1 MECIP
6 NPMDGTDTKMLEHRM
21 AGTNTKIL
29 DHAMAGK
36 AISIAEEH
44 DKLKYQDFSHS
55 YPMQTHRENP
65 TVATTYKTPRQ
76 R

>member
-6 NPMDGTDTKMLEHRM
+6 NSMDGMHTKMLE
-21 AGTNTKIL
+21 
-29 DHAMAGK
+29 HAMAGK
-36 AISIAEEH
+36 AIPIAEEH
-44 DKLKYQDFSHS
+44 NKLKYQDFIHS

-65 TVATTYKTPRQ
+65 IVATTYRTPRQ